1 MTTVIINTQSKE
13 AKRLVDYLK
22 TISYVKVIEEDQN
35 DASKYD
41 PEFVHKIKK
50 REKQASVKLDL
61 DNLWKQRLKPELRTT
76 LNIGNAQ
83 EIKKYKTALQHF

>member
-1 MTTVIINTQSKE
+1 MTTVIIDTQSKE

-22 TISYVKVIEEDQN
+22 TISYVKVIEESKK

-41 PEFVHKIKK
+41 PDFIDKIKK

-61 DNLWKQRLKPELRTT
+61 DNLWK
-76 LNIGNAQ
+76 
-83 EIKKYKTALQHF
+83 